1 MTEDHQH
8 LALCVFNLSGQGGE
22 PRRMTTLANAFA
34 ARGRQVDLVAVRS
47 QDAPRHRLSPLTRL
61 VTLDPWWTRVPAVS
75 TGRWALATIPAL
87 ANYLRRERPAV
98 LLSSTHLVNV
108 AAPWA
113 RSLARVP
120 TKLVLRIITQL
131 SLPTLNARA
140 RFRLWQARLFYA
152 RADAIITNSNGL
164 ADDVARVAGVP
175 RESITT
181 IYDPVLTPD
190 VHDKIGAALDHP
202 WFTPGSPPVLLAVGR
217 FTLQK
222 DLPTLFKALA
232 RVRTVRPARL
242 IVLGEG
248 KERAKLEGLASELGV
263 AADISLPGFVANPF
277 PYMARASVFVLSSA
291 WEGLPGVLI
300 EAMACGCPVVSTDCP
315 SGPAEI
321 LDGGA
326 YGKLVPVGDDAALA
340 EAILATLDAPPDR
353 SRLRLRA
360 AEFSE
365 DDKINQYLQV
375 LQAAA
380 SSSSRHYGR
389 HHQR

>member
-1 MTEDHQH
+1 MTEDRRH
-8 LALCVFNLSGQGGE
+8 LALCVFNLSGEGGE

-34 ARGRQVDLVAVRS
+34 ARGHKVDLVVVRS
-47 QDAPRHRLSPLTRL
+47 HGPPRHELSDSVRVVALN
-61 VTLDPWWTRVPAVS
+61 PWWTHLPLVR
-75 TGRWALATIPAL
+75 TGRWAMATIPAL

-120 TKLVLRIITQL
+120 TRLVLRIITQL
-131 SLPTLNARA
+131 SLPTLNVRA
-140 RFRLWQARLFYA
+140 RFRLWQARISYP

-164 ADDVARVAGVP
+164 ADDVARVAGLP

-181 IYDPVLTPD
+181 IYDPVLTHE
-190 VHDKIGAALDHP
+190 VQDKIGAALDHP

-232 RVRTVRPARL
+232 RVRSVRPARL
-242 IVLGEG
+242 IVLGDG
-248 KERAKLEGLASELGV
+248 KERAKLEALARELGV
-263 AADISLPGFVANPF
+263 SADVALPGFVINPL
-277 PYMARASVFVLSSA
+277 PYMKRAAVLVLSSVY
-291 WEGLPGVLI
+291 EGLPGVLI

-321 LDGGA
+321 LDRGA
-326 YGKLVPVGDDAALA
+326 YGKLVPMGDDTALA
-340 EAILATLDAPPDR
+340 EAILATIESPPDR
-353 SRLRLRA
+353 DRLRA
-360 AEFSE
+360 RAALFSE
-365 DDKINQYLQV
+365 DDKIDQYLQV
-375 LQAAA
+375 LQEAV
-380 SSSSRHYGR
+380 SSSGR
-389 HHQR
+389 HHG

>member
-1 MTEDHQH
+1 
-8 LALCVFNLSGQGGE
+8 
-22 PRRMTTLANAFA
+22 MTTLANAFA
-34 ARGRQVDLVAVRS
+34 ARGHKVDLVAVRS
-47 QDAPRHRLSPLTRL
+47 QDPPRHKLSPLARL

-87 ANYLRRERPAV
+87 ANYLRRERPAT

-120 TKLVLRIITQL
+120 TRLVLRIITQL
-131 SLPTLNARA
+131 SLPTLNVRA

-190 VHDKIGAALDHP
+190 VQDKIGAALDHP

-232 RVRTVRPARL
+232 RVRSVRSARL
-242 IVLGEG
+242 IVLGDG
-248 KERAKLEGLASELGV
+248 KERAKLEGLAWELGV
-263 AADISLPGFVANPF
+263 AADICLPGFVANPF

-321 LDGGA
+321 LDRGA

-340 EAILATLDAPPDR
+340 EAILATLAVPPDR
-353 SRLRLRA
+353 NRLRLRA
-360 AEFSE
+360 ALFSE

-375 LQAAA
+375 LQEAG
-380 SSSSRHYGR
+380 SSSSRHHGR